1 MRRAIKYFIV
11 NSVALYLV
19 SLVFTGLF
27 FEKGAETIVLT
38 GVALGLT
45 SLIIK
50 PIINLL
56 ILPLNLITFG
66 LFRWVGY
73 AVALYIVTLIVPGFR
88 VLDFIFGGYASYWIN
103 IPAISLHGVVALIV
117 FSFII
122 STTSSILDW
131 LLK

>member
-1 MRRAIKYFIV
+1 MRKAIKYFVV
-11 NSVALYLV
+11 NSVTLYLV
-19 SLVFTGLF
+19 SLIVTGLF

-38 GVALGLT
+38 GIVLGLT

-50 PIINLL
+50 PVINLL

-73 AVALYIVTLIVPGFR
+73 AVALYIVTLIVPGFK
-88 VLDFIFGGYASYWIN
+88 VLDFVFAGFNSYWIS
-103 IPAISLHGVVALIV
+103 IPAISLHGIVALIV
-117 FSFII
+117 FSFVI
-122 STTSSILDW
+122 SITSSILDW